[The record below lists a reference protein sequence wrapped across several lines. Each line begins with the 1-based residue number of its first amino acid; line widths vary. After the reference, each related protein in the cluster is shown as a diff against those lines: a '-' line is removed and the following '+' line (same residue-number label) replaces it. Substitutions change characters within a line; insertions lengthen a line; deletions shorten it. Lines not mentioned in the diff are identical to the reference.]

1 MEEEIFDEP
10 IRNDFL
16 MHKFHRN
23 NVRDP
28 GGKYIQAEANNNDNE
43 KSQKSLSQKS
53 IVQRQ

>member
-28 GGKYIQAEANNNDNE
+28 GGKYIPAEASNNANE
-43 KSQKSLSQKS
+43 
-53 IVQRQ
+53 